1 MAHVSATLA
10 HIKDWLGAELLT
22 GSEALERAI
31 SMAHSADL
39 MSDVLAFSHSDSVLL
54 TGLTNP
60 QVVRTAEV
68 AGILGVVFVR
78 GKRPAQVVVELAEE
92 YGLPLMVCNLSMFDA
107 VGILFERGLR
117 GWSMFDQEEE

>member
-1 MAHVSATLA
+1 MSPTISQ
-10 HIKDWLGAELLT
+10 IKDWLDAEVLT
-22 GSEALERAI
+22 GSEALERSI

-39 MSDVLAFSHSDSVLL
+39 MSDVLAFSHSDSILL
-54 TGLTNP
+54 TGLSNP

-92 YGLPLMVCNLSMFDA
+92 YGLPLMVTNLSMFDA
-107 VGILFERGLR
+107 VGLLFARGLR
-117 GWSMFDQEEE
+117 GWSLVEPGSAA

>member
-1 MAHVSATLA
+1 MSPTLA
-10 HIKDWLGAELLT
+10 QIKDWLDAEVLT
-22 GSEALERAI
+22 GSEAMEQKV

-39 MSDVLAFSHSDSVLL
+39 MSDVLAFSQSDSILL

-92 YGLPLMVCNLSMFDA
+92 YGLPLLVSNLSMFDA
-107 VGILFERGLR
+107 VGLLFARGLR
-117 GWSMFDQEEE
+117 GWSLVGPLDES

>member
-1 MAHVSATLA
+1 VSATLA

-22 GSEALERAI
+22 GSEALERTI

-68 AGILGVVFVR
+68 
-78 GKRPAQVVVELAEE
+78 VVELAEE
-92 YGLPLMVCNLSMFDA
+92 YGLPLMVSNLSMFDA
-107 VGILFERGLR
+107 VGILFDRGLR
-117 GWSMFDQEEE
+117 GWSMLDPEQDQ